1 MDLIDV
7 FGIEFNNNSEKVDQI
22 SFLKLGRRKIRVKIA
37 GFPLFTMGRDPLIS
51 QKCHTKKVALL
62 WILHVHS
69 VVGSQ
74 MELVQGC
81 ICFRS
86 HSLHLLM
93 SSEVSEKF
101 ELQ

>member
-1 MDLIDV
+1 MYPVAAAITT
-7 FGIEFNNNSEKVDQI
+7 GILLV
-22 SFLKLGRRKIRVKIA
+22 GRPRPAITV
-37 GFPLFTMGRDPLIS
+37 GRDPLIS
-51 QKCHTKKVALL
+51 QKSHTKKVALL

-74 MELVQGC
+74 MELVQGF

-93 SSEVSEKF
+93 SMEVSEKF